1 MDVIPKL
8 PRLAE
13 TEVRG
18 EGKIPPKSLAFP
30 GSGGH
35 RLGQKSGEIAP
46 QNGVEG
52 EDQSSRLATQ
62 IRSMND
68 LLSRYKP
75 GFSLL
80 EAYTVTLGD
89 SSHKIRKERS

>member
-1 MDVIPKL
+1 MDVISKL

-18 EGKIPPKSLAFP
+18 EGKIPPKNLAF
-30 GSGGH
+30 SGAGD
-35 RLGQKSGEIAP
+35 RRGQNMAELPPKRRQCREP
-46 QNGVEG
+46 
-52 EDQSSRLATQ
+52 SSRLTAP

-80 EAYTVTLGD
+80 EAYTVTLND
-89 SSHKIRKERS
+89 SSHEIRKDGTRV